1 VNVGLLVVFVIVPGL
16 VEPAFDLDIMVA
28 AEQPPLALK
37 RSLFRAEDCGPRM
50 GLIAP
55 MRTL

>member
-1 VNVGLLVVFVIVPGL
+1 VELLVVFVIVPGF
-16 VEPAFDLDIMVA
+16 VEPAFDLDVIVA
-28 AEQPPLALK
+28 GDKPPLALK

>member
-1 VNVGLLVVFVIVPGL
+1 MWSYAASSSSLPGL
-16 VEPAFDLDIMVA
+16 VEPAFDLDVMVA
-28 AEQPPLALK
+28 GDKPARALK

-50 GLIAP
+50 GWIAA